1 MELLSRF
8 KNKNKNKNVS
18 SGGIADYGKYGQM
31 FVAPFIV
38 AFLLFQLYPIVY
50 TVTLSF
56 TDLAG
61 WETELNFVGFKNYIN
76 ILQNEHFIRAF
87 KNTWLIWTINFIP
100 QLGISLML
108 AKWFTDNSNRLRGE
122 GIFKAVFYLPNI
134 ITAASLA
141 ILFRTLFG
149 YPVGPVNQ
157 LLLYFDVIQEPFEFF
172 RSKTGTRLIVA
183 FVQFWRW
190 YGSTFIILCAGIM
203 GINPSLFEAAKI
215 DGASDWK
222 IFTNITL
229 PLLKPITLYILI
241 TSLVGG
247 MQMFDIP
254 YLLTDGF
261 GAPDN
266 AITTSMVYIYNQA
279 FTGNRNFYMSATA
292 SVVILLVIMAI
303 SGVIYKVM
311 NRSKSKVGR

>member
-8 KNKNKNKNVS
+8 KNKNK
-18 SGGIADYGKYGQM
+18 GGIADYGKYGQM
-31 FVAPFIV
+31 FVAPFII

-61 WETELNFVGFKNYIN
+61 WETELNFVGFRNYIN
-76 ILQNEHFIRAF
+76 LLQNEHFLRAF

-100 QLGISLML
+100 QLGISLIL
-108 AKWFTDNSNRLRGE
+108 AKWFTDTANKLKGE

-141 ILFRTLFG
+141 VLFSTLFG
-149 YPVGPVNQ
+149 FPDGPVNQ
-157 LLLYFDVIQEPFEFF
+157 LLVHFNVIQEPFEFF

-190 YGSTFIILCAGIM
+190 YGSTFIILMAGIM

-254 YLLTDGF
+254 FLITNGY

-266 AITTSMVYIYNQA
+266 AITTSMIYIYNQA
-279 FTGNRNFYMSATA
+279 FTGSRNFFMSATA
-292 SVVILLVIMAI
+292 SVVILIVIMII
-303 SGVIYKVM
+303 SGIIYKLM
-311 NRSKSKVGR
+311 NRTQKKVGR